1 MDVEKF
7 TKIWIKLLRF
17 REMLTFS
24 VLLISRL
31 IPEEVGTSNLLMY
44 VLLKI
49 IRYKTCI
56 FSPNVTLL

>member
-24 VLLISRL
+24 MLLISRL

-56 FSPNVTLL
+56 FYPNVTLL